1 MPTYHDRNLGP
12 GRIREDANDNLY
24 PPTPTVHSILSQR
37 RRAAE
42 QRQIDAARAKA
53 EQLKQER
60 AQLRA
65 AAADPCRAGGSGV
78 QTGDADALRRSG
90 RQGSLILSDF
100 PSALEGR
107 IAASDCWPGR
117 GDPERAQSAIRFLA
131 DYRKRYGR
139 QIRKLLAARRS
150 IFSLLSVCLS
160 FLPTQGSA
168 GELALASR
176 NMPSLCPLYR
186 SIVRFLPLR

>member
-65 AAADPCRAGGSGV
+65 AAEATHAQREEASFKQEMLARYVAAGGTPASFYQLFPQMWREELARRVAG
-78 QTGDADALRRSG
+78 QDEATRSG
-90 RQGSLILSDF
+90 LKAKY
-100 PSALEGR
+100 AL
-107 IAASDCWPGR
+107 
-117 GDPERAQSAIRFLA
+117 
-131 DYRKRYGR
+131 
-139 QIRKLLAARRS
+139 
-150 IFSLLSVCLS
+150 
-160 FLPTQGSA
+160 
-168 GELALASR
+168 
-176 NMPSLCPLYR
+176 
-186 SIVRFLPLR
+186 